1 MNSGYTHIR
10 CKILSLLVLSCCR
23 SEGGGWLLSVTWL
36 WTPYRPSCFSFLYK
50 SPNLTLN
57 LQISNGA
64 SLSAHTSMLNGGWL
78 MMADYWSYIWRFGFS
93 IFNYSWELIF
103 HCTIILM
110 VTILS
115 CTWPGRMAD
124 WRDAKLVWWR
134 ERARQRR
141 DTETEDEWEARLRQ
155 WREITMDRGN
165 LLIFLL

>member
-1 MNSGYTHIR
+1 MFLGKLQWR
-10 CKILSLLVLSCCR
+10 GLWSCAQKVSRRREEDGCCQ
-23 SEGGGWLLSVTWL
+23 WLGCELHTGHL
-36 WTPYRPSCFSFLYK
+36 AFHFCT
-50 SPNLTLN
+50 SPQTLTLN
-57 LQISNGA
+57 HQISNGA

-155 WREITMDRGN
+155 WREITIDRGN